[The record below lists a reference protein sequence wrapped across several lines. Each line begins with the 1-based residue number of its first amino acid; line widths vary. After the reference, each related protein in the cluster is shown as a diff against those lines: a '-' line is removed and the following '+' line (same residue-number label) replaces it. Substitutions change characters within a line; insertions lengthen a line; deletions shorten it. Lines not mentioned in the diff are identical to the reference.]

1 MVISGVFAQQNTITV
16 AENVIFG
23 ACEKIARVLLLWCVA
38 KQSLFTRCNL
48 EISKTKQRN
57 KIPIFID
64 ASTVKR
70 TSHLF
75 FERLERDVLFILQR
89 DREAADSTR
98 RRGKQRDVTCILVIN
113 GQKRGYKR
121 GGRESETCY
130 ERGKRLREKRRH
142 QLLRPKQVTAQVV
155 HVSVRTA
162 EGQKLAFLVHAESRK
177 RFFIDL
183 LEQLY

>member
-16 AENVIFG
+16 AKNVIFG

-64 ASTVKR
+64 ASAVKR

-98 RRGKQRDVTCILVIN
+98 RRGKQRDVTCILVVN

-121 GGRESETCY
+121 
-130 ERGKRLREKRRH
+130 
-142 QLLRPKQVTAQVV
+142 LRPKQVTAQVV